1 MLQVILL
8 RQAVEDETEL
18 MKSIRARLGPYASGT
33 ALLYHLRAARG
44 KVFWA
49 GMVGT

>member
-1 MLQVILL
+1 
-8 RQAVEDETEL
+8 
-18 MKSIRARLGPYASGT
+18 LGPYASGR

-49 GMVGT
+49 GMAAG

>member
-1 MLQVILL
+1 M
-8 RQAVEDETEL
+8 RT
-18 MKSIRARLGPYASGT
+18 RLGPYASET

-49 GMVGT
+49 GMLAEWSTNALQCAQTQRMMHV